1 MLPQGVLWFSCLQ
14 WARTGPFGAAQRAA
28 AVDEGGLDGSQRHL
42 WGVRQELEETFCPE
56 EESAEVE
63 PEEEEPSEEL
73 DEELEEESEV
83 DEESEPLLLVP
94 EEESAVAGAEPL
106 ELLRESVR

>member
-1 MLPQGVLWFSCLQ
+1 M
-14 WARTGPFGAAQRAA
+14 
-28 AVDEGGLDGSQRHL
+28 DEGDVDGSQRHL
-42 WGVRQELEETFCPE
+42 WGVRQESEETFCPE
-56 EESAEVE
+56 EAPEEESAEE
-63 PEEEEPSEEL
+63 GPEEEPSEEL

-94 EEESAVAGAEPL
+94 DEESAVAGAELL

>member
-1 MLPQGVLWFSCLQ
+1 MDDDGV
-14 WARTGPFGAAQRAA
+14 
-28 AVDEGGLDGSQRHL
+28 DGSKRHL
-42 WGVRQELEETFCPE
+42 WGARQEFEETFCPE
-56 EESAEVE
+56 EE
-63 PEEEEPSEEL
+63 PEEESEEEPAEEL

-83 DEESEPLLLVP
+83 DEESEPLLLVA